1 MKSDYI
7 MDHINGTNDRNLKI
21 PADHN
26 ESKKLSALNS
36 FNNHVN
42 IESDKSLL
50 KDSFYL
56 PKEISHFSNETSQ
69 LDNKFGMS
77 NSTYSEKKDFKI
89 DFVDDKKSSSSS
101 SSILDKFYNTYGSYL
116 NNNSNNKSDQIP
128 QNNIKLK
135 SPDDGHKNTG
145 ESFKNINN
153 DFLKSSIKN
162 TSFNES
168 SQSNIH
174 DMKFKSN
181 EDKYH
186 SLNEN
191 KHKKS
196 NENLSVLEKHDSI
209 IKDHFLN
216 SDRFKY
222 GGIKTHDL
230 DTNKH
235 KKSNEHLNVLENNR
249 LLNKNDI
256 PVVEK
261 HDSTVKKQLSQDLI
275 NEQFQ
280 HKNSKS
286 HGFDENKHKK
296 SNEHLNVLENNRF
309 LNKSDI
315 PNVEKHDSKIKK
327 QLSQDSINEQFK
339 HKSNKGHGFDENKHK
354 KSNEHLDVLEKDRI
368 INKNEDVENH
378 SLVKKHS
385 SQISTDNQFK
395 HNKNH
400 DSREKG
406 KSNLNHSFN
415 DNLKTRSYEK
425 LDQNYEEHKLN
436 DDSTFNNE
444 DPQVDALFESSQI
457 SARGLKARKDF
468 TKSTP
473 LKNDNRRV
481 EKKSNSSDKII
492 EDSFGNK
499 SNEQYKKE
507 TGLSRQDSK
516 LTHKSILKDD
526 DSFSKKTSTSTKKK
540 TEKGFNEENEQNKR
554 HKVNDSMSSSKT
566 LPLKATLQLKDATKN
581 PLAKSSEDNAVK
593 KQRPKSATLTKKS
606 TSFTNI
612 SNFKP
617 PTPTSSDQINSV
629 LLREQ
634 IYYDWLQ
641 RKQSFTKEL
650 QQEKLKKNQEEEEEK
665 RNKEEEKKL
674 LAKKSFE
681 AWTET
686 KMEKLK
692 KNSIKKKESE
702 EKKKELEEEKAQK
715 IKDSKKTFDNW
726 KENKEDQIKK
736 EKLKK
741 QKEETKKKKEGLNQ
755 SLEKAADAKK
765 VFENWKQQKDE
776 LLKKKIIE
784 QKEEIR
790 NKSKAELDKM
800 EKKQQSQQAF
810 ENWKEK
816 KSSRPSSPAL
826 TQRAWCPVGRNPK
839 DSIPASVQPVILRNV
854 PPSIRMRTLSVS

>member
-7 MDHINGTNDRNLKI
+7 MDYMNGANDRNLKVSKTST
-21 PADHN
+21 DHN
-26 ESKKLSALNS
+26 ENKKLSALNS
-36 FNNHVN
+36 FNDHVN
-42 IESDKSLL
+42 TESDKFLL
-50 KDSFYL
+50 KDSFHL

-77 NSTYSEKKDFKI
+77 DSIYSEKKDL
-89 DFVDDKKSSSSS
+89 SSS
-101 SSILDKFYNTYGSYL
+101 SSILDKFYNTYGNYL

-135 SPDDGHKNTG
+135 NPDDEHKNTG

-153 DFLKSSIKN
+153 DFLKSSIKI
-162 TSFNES
+162 TSLNES

-186 SLNEN
+186 SFNEN

-196 NENLSVLEKHDSI
+196 NENLNILEKHDSI
-209 IKDHFLN
+209 IKEHFSN

-222 GGIKTHDL
+222 DGNKTHDL

-235 KKSNEHLNVLENNR
+235 KKSNENLNILEKHDSIIKEHFSSSDRFKYNGNKTHDLDANKHKKSNEHLNVLEHNR
-249 LLNKNDI
+249 FLNKNDI

-261 HDSTVKKQLSQDLI
+261 HDSTVKKQFSQDSV

-280 HKNSKS
+280 HKSNKN

-309 LNKSDI
+309 LNKNDI
-315 PNVEKHDSKIKK
+315 LIVEKHDSKIKK

-368 INKNEDVENH
+368 VNKNEDVENH
-378 SLVKKHS
+378 SLIKKHS
-385 SQISTDNQFK
+385 SPISTDNQFK
-395 HNKNH
+395 HNKSH

-415 DNLKTRSYEK
+415 ENLKTRSYEK
-425 LDQNYEEHKLN
+425 LDQSYEEHKLN
-436 DDSTFNNE
+436 DGSTFNNE

-468 TKSTP
+468 TKNTP
-473 LKNDNRRV
+473 LKNNNRRV
-481 EKKSNSSDKII
+481 EKKSNSSDKID
-492 EDSFGNK
+492 EDSFSNK

-526 DSFSKKTSTSTKKK
+526 SFSKKNSTSTKKE
-540 TEKGFNEENEQNKR
+540 TERGFNKENEQNKR
-554 HKVNDSMSSSKT
+554 YKGEKKSVLNNVENENDDVSVSQYIKTVKKSDDIQKEELSKNSKIKNAVNDSLSSSKT
-566 LPLKATLQLKDATKN
+566 LPLKATLQLKDATKD

-650 QQEKLKKNQEEEEEK
+650 QQEKLKKNQKEEEEK

-692 KNSIKKKESE
+692 KDSIKKKESE

-726 KENKEDQIKK
+726 KENKEDQIKV
-736 EKLKK
+736 
-741 QKEETKKKKEGLNQ
+741 NN
-755 SLEKAADAKK
+755 
-765 VFENWKQQKDE
+765 F
-776 LLKKKIIE
+776 
-784 QKEEIR
+784 
-790 NKSKAELDKM
+790 
-800 EKKQQSQQAF
+800 F
-810 ENWKEK
+810 
-816 KSSRPSSPAL
+816 
-826 TQRAWCPVGRNPK
+826 
-839 DSIPASVQPVILRNV
+839 
-854 PPSIRMRTLSVS
+854 